1 MISVKQETLQ
11 RALEKTGLRELP
23 KPATDNRTVWIT
35 AIVMVEKTG
44 GIQSYCLAS
53 NDGEGGI
60 AITNDFGPSLAIV
73 RMLAVYPVET
83 LDKRFRPDLRSDKQ
97 IIAFLAKNGYDEAA
111 IAKMLDNSAH
121 DSAESLNADR
131 QKVRAMVNKTAI
143 KLSQQTL
150 AEEERCRNIGM
161 KDRIGDEEQD

>member
-1 MISVKQETLQ
+1 MISIKQETLQ

-23 KPATDNRTVWIT
+23 KTAIDNGTIWIT

-73 RMLAVYPVET
+73 RILAVYPVEK

-97 IIAFLAKNGYDEAA
+97 IIAFLVKNGYDEAT
-111 IAKMLDNSAH
+111 IAKMLDKTSHNST
-121 DSAESLNADR
+121 ETLNADR
-131 QKVRAMVNKTAI
+131 QKVRAMVNKVAI
-143 KLSQQTL
+143 KLSRQTL
-150 AEEERCRNIGM
+150 AEDERCRNIGM
-161 KDRIGDEEQD
+161 KDRIGNEEQD